1 MKTKFHPYLKLLD
14 NIQSFGVF
22 GYIPWV
28 AIVFAISLAEY
39 FPNPYKSLLSASA
52 IIAIITYG
60 QWRPEKKWLSAVEDE
75 NYELVEDFL
84 KSRGNI
90 NSRTLTGINALH
102 VAASKSSEEMSK
114 LLLKNGINI
123 DASDLWGTAALHIA
137 SCSKTSSILSILI
150 ENGANLNIQ
159 DEKGRTPLHFAA
171 FCNLNN
177 LIILIENGADLNI
190 QDEKGRTPLH
200 IAVVEKN
207 VEATKALLIAG
218 ADQSIKNENSL
229 NPHEIAVLSNDECI
243 ISLFSIDI

>member
-14 NIQSFGVF
+14 NIQSFGVS
-22 GYIPWV
+22 GYMPWI
-28 AIVFAISLAEY
+28 AIVFAISLVGY

-60 QWRPEKKWLSAVEDE
+60 QWRPEKKWLSAVENE
-75 NYELVEDFL
+75 NHEFIEDFL
-84 KSRGNI
+84 KFRGNI

-102 VAASKSSEEMSK
+102 IAASNSSEETSK
-114 LLLKNGINI
+114 LLLKNGIDV

-137 SCSKTSSILSILI
+137 SCSENSSILSILV

-159 DEKGRTPLHFAA
+159 DEKGRTPLHFAV

-177 LIILIENGADLNI
+177 LIILIENGASLNI

-200 IAVVEKN
+200 IAVVEKR

-218 ADQSIKNENSL
+218 ADQRIKNENSL
-229 NPHEIAVLSNDECI
+229 NPYELAILSNNESI
-243 ISLFSIDI
+243 VSLFSINI

>member
-159 DEKGRTPLHFAA
+159 DEKGRTPLH
-171 FCNLNN
+171 
-177 LIILIENGADLNI
+177 
-190 QDEKGRTPLH
+190 